1 MNETALQPMDS
12 AWLGSGF
19 LTSLAHFTDRPALAV
34 GEEKLSYGELA
45 DRAGAIAAE
54 IEIGDQ
60 DTGLTAI
67 LASRSVA
74 AYAGILGILFRG
86 QGYVPLNPA
95 FPAARLAGMLTRSE
109 SRTLI
114 VDHEAEDKLAE
125 ILVGVPYNL
134 VIIFAD
140 RSSTDGMEGQFPGHT
155 LRPGLGATPLPSPT
169 AVQPDDVAYLLFT
182 SGSTGQPKGVMV
194 SHANVEHFLAAVVER
209 YSLTCEDRFSQMFD
223 LVFDLSVF
231 DLFAA
236 WKVGGCLCCPS
247 PGDVLI
253 PSEFI
258 RNSRVS
264 VWFSVPSVA
273 VLLGRLRQLEP
284 GSFPDIRL
292 SLFCGE
298 ALPMDAAAAWFEAT
312 SGARLENLYGP
323 TEATLACTLYRWDAD
338 RSERECWNGLVP
350 IGEPFPEMT
359 AKVVDE
365 TLREVAPG
373 DEGELMMSGPQIAL
387 GYWRDAD
394 KTAEVFVDDPETGAP
409 SYRTGDLVRRPAKD
423 HEPLVYLGRIDHQ
436 IKLHGHRVELGEIEA
451 VLKEVSGASRA
462 VAVGWPVTDS
472 GIGGIAAFLEM
483 SAFEETALLDRAAE
497 VLPHYMI
504 PKKVLSV
511 PSFPLTS
518 NGKVDRKA
526 LIEMLQG

>member
-1 MNETALQPMDS
+1 MDS

-19 LTSLAHFTDRPALAV
+19 LASQARFADRPALMV
-34 GEEKLSYGELA
+34 GDEELSYGDLA
-45 DRAGAIAAE
+45 SRAGAIAAE
-54 IEIGDQ
+54 IEIGNQ
-60 DTGLTAI
+60 DTGLTAV
-67 LASRSVA
+67 LGSRSVA
-74 AYAGILGILFRG
+74 VYAGILAIVFRG

-95 FPAARLAGMLTRSE
+95 FPPARLAGMLTRSG
-109 SRTLI
+109 SLTLI
-114 VDHEAEDKLAE
+114 VDHEAED
-125 ILVGVPYNL
+125 ILCDVLDGVPYAL

-140 RSSTDGMEGQFPGHT
+140 RSSIDGLEGRFPGHT
-155 LRPGLGATPLPSPT
+155 LRPGLGAAPLPAPPD
-169 AVQPDDVAYLLFT
+169 VQPNDVAYLLFT

-194 SHANVEHFLAAVVER
+194 SHANVEHFLSIVVAR

-236 WKVGGCLCCPS
+236 WKVGGCVCSPK

-253 PSEFI
+253 PTEFI
-258 RNSRVS
+258 RKSRVS
-264 VWFSVPSVA
+264 IWFSVPSVA

-284 GSFPDIRL
+284 GVFPDIRL

-323 TEATLACTLYRWDAD
+323 TEATLACTLYQWDAD
-338 RSERECWNGLVP
+338 RSERECVNRLVP
-350 IGEPFPEMT
+350 IGEAFPGMI

-365 TLREVAPG
+365 TLHEVAPG
-373 DEGELMMSGPQIAL
+373 DQGELMMSGPQIAL

-394 KTAEVFVDDPETGAP
+394 KTAEVFVEDPITGA
-409 SYRTGDLVRRPAKD
+409 SAYRTGDLVRRPAKD

-451 VLKEVSGASRA
+451 VLKDVSGASRA
-462 VAVGWPVTDS
+462 VAVGWPVTDA
-472 GIGGIAAFLEM
+472 GIGGIAAFLELGTID
-483 SAFEETALLDRAAE
+483 EGTLLDRAGE
-497 VLPHYMI
+497 LLPHYMI
-504 PKKVLSV
+504 PKKILPV

-526 LIEMLQG
+526 LIEILES